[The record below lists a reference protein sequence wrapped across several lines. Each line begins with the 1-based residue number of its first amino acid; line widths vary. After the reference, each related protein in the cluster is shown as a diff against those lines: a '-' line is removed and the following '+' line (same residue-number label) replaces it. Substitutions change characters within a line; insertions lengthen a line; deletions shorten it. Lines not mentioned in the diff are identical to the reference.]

1 MDARISE
8 FGFSPN
14 KAVALGLNLIFL
26 VNLSRSA
33 WLYFRFLLR
42 RISFTRL
49 ERWQTD
55 YLPVYAIWALI
66 VALLFPVL
74 LIISYR

>member
-42 RISFTRL
+42 RIPFTRL

-74 LIISYR
+74 LIISYK

>member
-1 MDARISE
+1 MDDRISE

-42 RISFTRL
+42 RIPFTRL
-49 ERWQTD
+49 ERWQG
-55 YLPVYAIWALI
+55 LPARLRHLGIDCSPP
-66 VALLFPVL
+66 FSRP
-74 LIISYR
+74 IIYKL